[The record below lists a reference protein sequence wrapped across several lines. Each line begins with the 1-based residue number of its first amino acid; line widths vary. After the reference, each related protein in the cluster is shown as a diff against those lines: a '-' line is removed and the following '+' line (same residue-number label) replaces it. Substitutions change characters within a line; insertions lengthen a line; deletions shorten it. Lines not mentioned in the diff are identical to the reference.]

1 MRIKRNLRSADFATL
16 ETQFKQSQVADE
28 IITQARALFN
38 EADNQR
44 FSGRTHSADLQRPRT
59 QLNTILKAL

>member
-1 MRIKRNLRSADFATL
+1 MRTKRNLRSADFAEL
-16 ETQFKQSQVADE
+16 EVSFKQSQVPNGVIE
-28 IITQARALFN
+28 QARSLFN

-44 FSGRTHSADLQRPRT
+44 FSGRTHSADLQRART

>member
-1 MRIKRNLRSADFATL
+1 VPNGVI
-16 ETQFKQSQVADE
+16 E
-28 IITQARALFN
+28 QARSLFN

-44 FSGRTHSADLQRPRT
+44 FSGRTHSADLQRART